1 MVNKILL
8 VFVGFDVA
16 FLLCAVLHLIIPLY
30 TQNMIKTSNNVD
42 NVATNILLD
51 HCPLL
56 GMIISTRRQW
66 ETLSTNI
73 ISSLYG
79 QCRHHVHHFS
89 SCHTRIIQQ
98 DQPILPCCS
107 LLGYRPLRRSHPR
120 NRLRD
125 LVFNTRDTQELG
137 PHMETTNRR
146 RSVNVARALHVLRLR
161 QPGSIRQR

>member
-66 ETLSTNI
+66 ETLN
-73 ISSLYG
+73 
-79 QCRHHVHHFS
+79 
-89 SCHTRIIQQ
+89 
-98 DQPILPCCS
+98 
-107 LLGYRPLRRSHPR
+107 
-120 NRLRD
+120 
-125 LVFNTRDTQELG
+125 
-137 PHMETTNRR
+137 
-146 RSVNVARALHVLRLR
+146 
-161 QPGSIRQR
+161 